1 MKNTK
6 GEYLENNQTEPDYL
20 VKNDPQSMSEGKD
33 KQIEKAVQVMLQQLD
48 RPGKKVKPKERAQKW
63 CEARAVGAIHAS
75 YELNNRIAFI
85 TGRLQSVSWQH
96 DP

>member
-1 MKNTK
+1 MRVGVPQVGMKNTK

-48 RPGKKVKPKERAQKW
+48 RPSKKVKPKQPAQK
-63 CEARAVGAIHAS
+63 
-75 YELNNRIAFI
+75 
-85 TGRLQSVSWQH
+85 
-96 DP
+96 